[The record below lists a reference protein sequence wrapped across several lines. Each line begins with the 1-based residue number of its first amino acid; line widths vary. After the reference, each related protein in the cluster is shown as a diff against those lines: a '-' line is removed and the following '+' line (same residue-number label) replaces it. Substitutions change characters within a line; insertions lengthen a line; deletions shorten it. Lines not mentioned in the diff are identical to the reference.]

1 VADII
6 PWLFILPPATVT
18 VVALVALSWRYTP
31 AGKAQ
36 RHLGEGGRHLYRKEF
51 EEAEACFRK
60 GLELRP
66 DHPAL
71 LGTLASLLTSQE
83 RFDEAKPLLDKAIAQ
98 QPTDMRLQLVKG
110 RCLLGTGEEEAALT
124 TWKAIPQSADE
135 YLDAQSVIASWHDER
150 GELDEAIAV
159 LDAAANSDAGDVHK
173 RRALKRE
180 LRALKK
186 KQKAAASDDAQTGE
200 ANAESAEEAETS
212 PKPRRKRASRAA
224 RANNSE

>member
-1 VADII
+1 MADII
-6 PWLFILPPATVT
+6 PWLFILPPSIVT

-36 RHLGEGGRHLYRKEF
+36 RHLSEGGRHLYRKEF

-71 LGTLASLLTSQE
+71 LGTLASLLTTLE
-83 RFDEAKPLLDKAIAQ
+83 RFEEARPLLDKAIAQ
-98 QPTDMRLQLVKG
+98 QPDDMRLQLVKG
-110 RCLLGTGEEEAALT
+110 RCLQGQGEEEQALAV
-124 TWKAIPQSADE
+124 WKAIPPSADE
-135 YLDAQSVIASWHDER
+135 HLDAQSVIASWHEER

-159 LDAAANSDAGDVHK
+159 LDAAVNSDAGDVHK
-173 RRALKRE
+173 RRGLKRD

-186 KQKAAASDDAQTGE
+186 KQQAAATPDDSGDADSDAAEDA
-200 ANAESAEEAETS
+200 
-212 PKPRRKRASRAA
+212 PKPRRKRAARASRA
-224 RANNSE
+224 SSSGGGE